1 MQINSTHRFSNRVDD
16 YVKYRP
22 SYPPTIISLLQEKYQ
37 LKNNSRIADI
47 GSGTGISSALFL
59 DAGYEVIGVEP
70 NKEMRDRSVELLANY
85 TKFEVKDGTAENT
98 ELEAHSID
106 VIVAGQ
112 AFHWFDRLKTKKE
125 FQRILAASGKVI
137 LLWNERLT
145 QTPFE
150 KDYDELIVKHG
161 IDYVSVDH
169 RNIDEQ
175 KIQTFF
181 EPGAC
186 AIEVLANWQIFDF
199 EGLKGRLLSSS
210 YMPSHHEAG
219 YEEMVGDLRLLFD
232 RYQQNGEIRINYE
245 TKLYIGSFR

>member
-1 MQINSTHRFSNRVDD
+1 MQVNSTHRFSNRVND

-22 SYPPTIISLLQEKYQ
+22 SYPPTIIALLQEKYQ
-37 LKNNSRIADI
+37 LKDHRRIADI

-59 DAGYEVIGVEP
+59 DAGYEVVGVEP
-70 NKEMRDRSVELLANY
+70 NKEMRDKSAELLANY
-85 TKFEVKDGTAENT
+85 TKFKVMNGTAEHT
-98 ELEAHSID
+98 ELAAHSID
-106 VIVAGQ
+106 MIVAGQ
-112 AFHWFDRLKTKKE
+112 AFHWFDRTNTKKE
-125 FQRILAASGKVI
+125 FQRILTADGKVI

-150 KDYDELIVKHG
+150 KDYDELIIKHG
-161 IDYVSVDH
+161 IDYVKVDH

-186 AIEVLANWQIFDF
+186 AIEVLPNWQIFNF

-210 YMPSHHEAG
+210 YMPSYREAG
-219 YEEMVGDLRLLFD
+219 YEEMIDDLQLLFD
-232 RYQQNGEIRINYE
+232 RYQRNGEIRINYD